1 MRQTQRETLQKIY
14 HAGVAAVA
22 PDLLVRE
29 TLSLSGNRL
38 SVRGG
43 GKPLEFDL
51 SQFDRVLVI
60 GGGKATGR
68 MAAATEAILG
78 DRISAGVIAVKFPE
92 EGKSLRRVRVTVG
105 GHPTPDAGSVEA
117 AEAIS
122 ELARSADGRT
132 LVLNLVSGG
141 GSALLAGPW
150 RDETG
155 AETSLADKRETTRLL
170 LGCGAAI
177 GEINCVRKH
186 LSGIKGGR
194 LAGLLAPATVVS
206 LILSDVVGDRLDV
219 ISSGPT
225 APDPTTFSDMAEIL
239 DRYGIRERVPVS
251 VRTVLERGLAG
262 EIPETP
268 GPDDPA
274 FQRVHNRVIGTNF
287 WALTAAKER
296 AEELGFPALALTS
309 RVTGEAREAAKFLWG
324 IAADAA
330 TQGVPLSPPCCILAG
345 GETAVTLR
353 GEGKGGRNQETA
365 LAFLAEMA
373 GEPEIAE
380 RIHFLA
386 GATDG
391 DDGPTDAAGA
401 FADGAALSRAREEG
415 LSIGDFLNRNDAYPF
430 FQKTGA
436 LFKPGPTGTNVCD
449 LMILLIG

>member
-1 MRQTQRETLQKIY
+1 MDQSEREILRKIY
-14 HAGVAAVA
+14 HAGVGAVEPERLVKEA
-22 PDLLVRE
+22 LL
-29 TLSLSGNRL
+29 LSGDRL
-38 SVRGG
+38 AVQGG
-43 GKPLEFDL
+43 GEPLEFDL
-51 SQFDRVLVI
+51 SEFDRLLVI
-60 GGGKATGR
+60 GAGKATGR
-68 MAAATEAILG
+68 MAAAAEAILG
-78 DRISAGVIAVKFPE
+78 KRISDGVIAVKFPE
-92 EGKSLRRVRVTVG
+92 EGESLRRIRVKVG
-105 GHPTPDAGSVEA
+105 GHPVPDAGSVEA
-117 AEAIS
+117 AEAIL
-122 ELARSADGRT
+122 ELARSADART

-225 APDPTTFSDMAEIL
+225 APDPTAFSDMAEIL

-251 VRTVLERGLAG
+251 VRRVLERGLAG

-268 GPDDPA
+268 GPDAPI
-274 FQRVHNRVIGTNF
+274 FKQVHNRVIGTNF
-287 WALTAAKER
+287 RAVTAAKAR
-296 AEELGFPALALTS
+296 AEKLGFPTLALTS
-309 RVTGEAREAAKFLWG
+309 RVTGEAREAARFLWG

-330 TQGVPLSPPCCILAG
+330 TQGAPLSTPCCILAG
-345 GETAVTLR
+345 GETTVTLR

-373 GEPEIAE
+373 GEPEIA
-380 RIHFLA
+380 RKIHFLS

-401 FADGAALSRAREEG
+401 FADFEALSRARERG
-415 LSIGDFLNRNDAYPF
+415 LSIGDFLNRNDAYHF
-430 FQKTGA
+430 FQQTDA

-449 LMILLIG
+449 LMILLVR

>member
-1 MRQTQRETLQKIY
+1 MGETERDILQNIY
-14 HAGVAAVA
+14 HAGVAAVE
-22 PDLLVRE
+22 PDRLVRE
-29 TLSLSGNRL
+29 TLSLSGYIL
-38 SVRGG
+38 AVRGG
-43 GKPLEFDL
+43 GEPLEFDL
-51 SQFDRVLVI
+51 SQFNRLLVI
-60 GGGKATGR
+60 GAGKATGR
-68 MAAATEAILG
+68 MAAAAKAILG
-78 DRISAGVIAVKFPE
+78 DRISDGGIAVKFPE
-92 EGKSLRRVRVTVG
+92 EGESLRRIAVTVG
-105 GHPTPDAGSVEA
+105 GHPVPNAGSVAA
-117 AEAIS
+117 AEAMS
-122 ELARSADGRT
+122 ELARSADART

-141 GSALLAGPW
+141 GSALLAAPW

-155 AETSLADKRETTRLL
+155 AGTSLADKQETTRLL

-239 DRYGIRERVPVS
+239 DRHGIRDRVPVS
-251 VRTVLERGLAG
+251 VRTVLDRGLAG

-274 FQRVHNRVIGTNF
+274 FHRVHNRVIGTNF
-287 WALTAAKER
+287 RALTAAKER
-296 AEELGFPALALTS
+296 AEELGFPALALTR
-309 RVTGEAREAAKFLWG
+309 RVTGEARDAATFLWG

-345 GETAVTLR
+345 GETTVTLR
-353 GEGKGGRNQETA
+353 GGGKGGRNQETA
-365 LAFLAEMA
+365 LAFLAKMA
-373 GEPEIAE
+373 GAPEIA
-380 RIHFLA
+380 RNIHFLS

-401 FADGAALSRAREEG
+401 FADFAALSRARDQG
-415 LSIGDFLNRNDAYPF
+415 LSIADFLNRNDAYHF
-430 FQKTGA
+430 FQKTDA

-449 LMILLIG
+449 LMILLIR